1 MVIRFT
7 IDPVL
12 NKVFNTFLN
21 LKGNIMSKVKTV
33 VLNDSYINR
42 LDQLSNIRNE
52 YETKTLRGSNKE
64 LYKILSDV
72 YSLFIEIDSNKKKY
86 DIEKLKE
93 ILKQRGF
100 KLQKKS
106 PILTLLI
113 RYVFNSD
120 RTRSYNYNRVI
131 SFAHLERIPPYN
143 LPEFIESQ
151 GGIEEC
157 KKRFVQSDDSLK
169 KVEKKKTE
177 IENVLNYIDNFESLS
192 NINLGNTKLEIKND
206 CKLIIT
212 IGRLSS
218 DQKSVELFK
227 VLDPTNKPLENKILN
242 IISRDLNKQIEQSKV
257 QTQKTLESVSS

>member
-1 MVIRFT
+1 
-7 IDPVL
+7 
-12 NKVFNTFLN
+12 
-21 LKGNIMSKVKTV
+21 MSKSKTV
-33 VLNDSYINR
+33 VSNDSYINY
-42 LDQLSNIRNE
+42 LDQLSNVRSE

-100 KLQKKS
+100 KPQKKS
-106 PILTLLI
+106 PVLTLLI

-131 SFAHLERIPPYN
+131 SSAHFEKIPPYN
-143 LPEFIESQ
+143 LPEYIESQ

-157 KKRFVQSDDSLK
+157 KKKFVKSDDTLK
-169 KVEKKKTE
+169 NEEKK
-177 IENVLNYIDNFESLS
+177 ILQIQNVLDYIDNFESLS
-192 NINLGNTKLEIKND
+192 NINLGNSKLEIKND

-242 IISRDLNKQIEQSKV
+242 IISKDLNKQIEQSKV
-257 QTQKTLESVSS
+257 QT